1 MRVVLAGGGSAGHI
15 EPALAL
21 ADALRQADSSIQ
33 VTCLGTQRGLETR
46 LVPLRGYELELIP
59 AVPLPR
65 SVTPQLLTVPGR
77 LASAVHAV
85 GTILDRVGADV
96 LVGFGG
102 YVATPAYLAA
112 KRHKVTIVVHE
123 ANPLPG
129 IANRLGAHLTT
140 HVYTGHP
147 DTKLRN
153 GKYLGLPIRR
163 QIAELDRF
171 ALGDKARAHFGLRPD
186 LPVLLVTGGSQGAVS
201 LNRALAG
208 AVSAITSAGVQV
220 LHVTGPKHLN
230 EIQTPPGPVPYV
242 AVPYVDRMDLAYA
255 AADFALCRAGAMTCA
270 ELTAVGLPAAYVP
283 LPHGNGE
290 QRLNALPIVQR
301 GGGLLVEDAEL
312 TADWIK
318 TSLLPVLTNID
329 QVAGMSEAAAAMG
342 RKDADRWLAKAVID
356 IVAADAANRVGETD
370 SRPPAASRPPTPRP
384 APAAAAAPAGH
395 WASPPQPQPQPQPQS
410 PAVAPAEPGS
420 LFTPRTPRHQQGAG
434 WIQPPADDQR
444 QARGQDA
451 RGPFPPPFPPGQSA
465 AGQARPD
472 QLSARQVP
480 PGQSP
485 AGQARPTRV
494 PQAQPSLFRQPPASQ
509 PPAIPPAAIPP
520 SATPPPPV
528 QPPPVQPPKAQP
540 LKGRLPQSQ
549 PGPAPTFPNPNP
561 GPGRHRQGR

>member
-21 ADALRQADSSIQ
+21 ADALREADSSIQ

-77 LASAVHAV
+77 LAGAVHATGKV
-85 GTILDRVGADV
+85 LDRVQADV

-112 KRHKVTIVVHE
+112 KRHNVPIVVHE
-123 ANPLPG
+123 ANPLAG

-140 HVYTGHP
+140 YVFTGHP

-153 GKYLGLPIRR
+153 SKYLGLPIRR
-163 QIAELDRF
+163 QIADLDRF

-186 LPVLLVTGGSQGAVS
+186 LPVLLVFGGSQGAKS

-208 AVSAITSAGVQV
+208 ASGAIRAAGVQI
-220 LHVTGPKHLN
+220 LHVTGPKNLG
-230 EIQTPPGPVPYV
+230 ESQGAEGPLSGASGTGKSG
-242 AVPYVDRMDLAYA
+242 AVPYVVLPYIDRMDLAYA

-283 LPHGNGE
+283 LPIGNGE
-290 QRLNALPIVQR
+290 QRLNALPIAAR

-318 TSLLPVLTNID
+318 HTLLPVLTNID

-342 RKDADRWLAKAVID
+342 RKDADRWLAKAVIE
-356 IVAADAANRVGETD
+356 IAATERANKAAATRAAPGAGQPAA
-370 SRPPAASRPPTPRP
+370 SPLPRPPAPASQ
-384 APAAAAAPAGH
+384 PAAE
-395 WASPPQPQPQPQPQS
+395 Q
-410 PAVAPAEPGS
+410 PGS
-420 LFTPRTPRHQQGAG
+420 LFTPRGTRHAAPGGRPQAPATRA
-434 WIQPPADDQR
+434 QPPG
-444 QARGQDA
+444 GQ
-451 RGPFPPPFPPGQSA
+451 
-465 AGQARPD
+465 
-472 QLSARQVP
+472 
-480 PGQSP
+480 
-485 AGQARPTRV
+485 
-494 PQAQPSLFRQPPASQ
+494 
-509 PPAIPPAAIPP
+509 
-520 SATPPPPV
+520 
-528 QPPPVQPPKAQP
+528 
-540 LKGRLPQSQ
+540 
-549 PGPAPTFPNPNP
+549 PAP
-561 GPGRHRQGR
+561 GGGRHRHAR